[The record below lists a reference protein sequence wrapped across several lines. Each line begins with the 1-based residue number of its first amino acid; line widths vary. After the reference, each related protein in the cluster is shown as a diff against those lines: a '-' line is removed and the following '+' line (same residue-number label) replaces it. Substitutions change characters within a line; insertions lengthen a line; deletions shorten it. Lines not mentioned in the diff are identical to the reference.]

1 MTLVVLEGV
10 WGSGK
15 TTLANALKTK
25 YRVHLIKEPHHIK
38 AGIKTENKK
47 LITEW
52 YERAHKE
59 NIEKGARMALSGRG
73 VVLERSVLS
82 SIGFKKILSR
92 KKIGASS
99 SEFKKSLENIRDS
112 GIDVCF
118 GYLRGTDMKRII
130 SHMKRSVYMKRYAD
144 AERIQKLDIYLL
156 EQLQIL
162 KKKKIIRL
170 LIQPKIRDFSKI
182 LD

>member
-1 MTLVVLEGV
+1 MILVVLEGV

-15 TTLANALKTK
+15 TTLAKTLKTK

-38 AGIKTENKK
+38 AGVKTKNKK

-59 NIEKGARMALSGRG
+59 NMEKAVSMALFGRG
-73 VVLERSVLS
+73 VVLERSLLS

-92 KKIGASS
+92 KKIGTSS

-118 GYLRGTDMKRII
+118 VYLCGTDMKRII

-144 AERIQKLDIYLL
+144 AERIQKLDFYLL
-156 EQLQIL
+156 KQLKIL
-162 KKKKIIRL
+162 KKKKMIRL
-170 LIQPKIRDFSKI
+170 LIQPKICDFSKI

>member
-1 MTLVVLEGV
+1 MILVVLEGV

-15 TTLANALKTK
+15 TTLAKTLKTK

-38 AGIKTENKK
+38 AGVKTKNKK

-52 YERAHKE
+52 YARAHKE
-59 NIEKGARMALSGRG
+59 NIEKAVSIALSGRG
-73 VVLERSVLS
+73 VVLERSILS
-82 SIGFKKILSR
+82 NIGFKKIFLR
-92 KKIGASS
+92 KNIGASS

-118 GYLRGTDMKRII
+118 GYLCGTDTKRII
-130 SHMKRSVYMKRYAD
+130 SRMKRSIYMKRYAD

-170 LIQPKIRDFSKI
+170 FIQPKICDFSKI